1 MPYGRRRKLPPV
13 TTEKHEG
20 TWSNLAQNAGP
31 PTTEITL
38 VTCLRNPTADLQVP
52 IGAHIRWFY
61 LEFHFSAE
69 VTTSPKVIHWLIQKV
84 PQAVGSMESV
94 PSTYD
99 NTIKK
104 YIIKR
109 GMEMLPSDQS
119 TVFKR
124 VFAVRVPRWMQRCA
138 DADVWQFRYVSSST
152 ETINSCGFFIFRSY
166 I

>member
-1 MPYGRRRKLPPV
+1 MPFRQGRALAPIV
-13 TTEKHEG
+13 SEKHEG
-20 TWSNLAQNAGP
+20 TWSNLGQNAS
-31 PTTEITL
+31 TTVEIVL
-38 VTCLRNPTADLQVP
+38 LTCLRNPIADLQVP
-52 IGAHIRWFY
+52 VGAHVKWFY

-69 VTTSPKVIHWLIQKV
+69 TTTNPKVMHWLIQKV
-84 PQAVGSMESV
+84 PQAVASMKSV

-124 VFAVRVPRWMQRCA
+124 IFAVRVPKWMQRCA
-138 DADVWQFRYVSSST
+138 DADTWVFRYIASSA
-152 ETINSCGFFIFRSY
+152 ETINSCGIFIWRHFE
-166 I
+166 